1 MKITAL
7 IIFIFL
13 LSIPFIILVGF
24 GAMLKDWWKG
34 EEQLE
39 SNERASQR
47 AAETGLWKF
56 LIIIYKTSTTLAV
69 SRQLTWPVFS
79 I

>member
-24 GAMLKDWWKG
+24 GVMLKDWWKG
-34 EEQLE
+34 EEQV
-39 SNERASQR
+39 AS
-47 AAETGLWKF
+47 E
-56 LIIIYKTSTTLAV
+56 
-69 SRQLTWPVFS
+69 
-79 I
+79 

>member
-24 GAMLKDWWKG
+24 GVMLKDWWKG
-34 EEQLE
+34 EEQVASE
-39 SNERASQR
+39 ERASQE
-47 AAETGLWKF
+47 AVETGLWKF
-56 LIIIYKTSTTLAV
+56 LIIIMIIGTAIYLS
-69 SRQLTWPVFS
+69 
-79 I
+79 